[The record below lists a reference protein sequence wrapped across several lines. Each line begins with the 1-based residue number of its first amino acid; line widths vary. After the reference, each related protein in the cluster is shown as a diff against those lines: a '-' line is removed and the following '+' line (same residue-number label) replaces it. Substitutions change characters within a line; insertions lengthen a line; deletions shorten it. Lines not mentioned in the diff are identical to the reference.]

1 MTRIPAG
8 EAITIGSSNV
18 DLGDALRA
26 HVRDALENAAGK
38 YLQNLTSSGVH
49 FVREGS
55 AYRCSITVQVG
66 ALPKMAAEGQ
76 AKDAYLAFNQALE
89 KVAKQMRRAKRA
101 VREDK
106 PVREDKDAT
115 IRDGLRRQPD

>member
-1 MTRIPAG
+1 MARIPEG

-26 HVRDALENAAGK
+26 HVRESVETVAGK
-38 YLQNLTSSGVH
+38 YLQHLTAASVH
-49 FVREGS
+49 FVHEG
-55 AYRCSITVQVG
+55 ADYRCSITVQIG
-66 ALPKMAAEGQ
+66 SLPRMAAEAQ
-76 AKDAYLAFNQALE
+76 ARDAYLAFNQALE

-106 PVREDKDAT
+106 AVRSDKDMAL
-115 IRDGLRRQPD
+115 RDGLRRQPD